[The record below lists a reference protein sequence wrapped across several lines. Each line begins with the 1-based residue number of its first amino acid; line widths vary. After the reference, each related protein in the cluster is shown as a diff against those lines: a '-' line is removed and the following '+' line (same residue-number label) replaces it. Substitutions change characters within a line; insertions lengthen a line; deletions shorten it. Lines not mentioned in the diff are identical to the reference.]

1 MVLRDGAPVFD
12 RLGRWFTLVCVG
24 FAPGDALPAAA
35 AAAAARRGLPLA
47 VLRLDDPEVAK
58 VYGRGLLLVRP
69 DQHIAGAAAP
79 AMIHAR
85 QMPSWRGFWDGAER
99 VSENRATPIGGCSA
113 LSGACTTLA
122 AARDLPTHGAGAF
135 LYRLTDAS

>member
-24 FAPGDALPAAA
+24 FAPGDALP
-35 AAAAARRGLPLA
+35 AAAARRGLPLA

-69 DQHIAGAAAP
+69 DQHIA
-79 AMIHAR
+79 
-85 QMPSWRGFWDGAER
+85 WRGPACDDSRAADGAER
-99 VSENRATPIGGCSA
+99 VSENRATPIGFARHSPA
-113 LSGACTTLA
+113 LAQQWRRAGTCQPTLLEPSYTA
-122 AARDLPTHGAGAF
+122 
-135 LYRLTDAS
+135 